1 MRSKPAETGGLD
13 GALRRHDAV
22 LARCSKLGRWQLA
35 LLCLEEMPSKD
46 NFSFNAAIAACAS
59 ACRWSLCAWL
69 FELAAAAA
77 AQPDTVSLN
86 VVVKAGRCKDARAAC
101 GRAFAS
107 WFLCL
112 IAATV
117 VLPGSALLLYPAQ
130 ACGSNSWSFALN
142 WLQASESAAVR
153 SDAISYTLAIQA
165 GAGARQ
171 SESSGLALLGA
182 ALKKRIVAIGAAV
195 ASTRK
200 WHSALTTLRSCDNL
214 GLPAGV
220 TAYNA
225 ALSFSPPWNGA
236 LSLLRHT
243 ARRVRRDIITFNSA
257 ASALQ
262 LNLWRQ
268 QPTSFPSQAPFHM
281 KGPGCWASASS
292 LLASSAAA
300 AVQQDVISCDSML
313 GASTRSRV
321 WEQTVRLLASLHLR
335 AVRRDAALYSR
346 CLFKGL
352 MGFDWQLSVHLLQS
366 TLQVALVPDETSYAS
381 ALDAFANGWD
391 AAIQLLMQPNSRRS
405 AHAYA
410 SLLNLCDRVDWR
422 LPPKPWQQALQLL
435 GAARRDSAVDTFCAN
450 ALINVCAKALQWQHA
465 LALLVELFGAEQLQQ
480 NIVSFN
486 AVLDAARTARAW
498 QLALGLQ
505 ALLAAAAQEADI
517 VSHVSA
523 LGAFYLASQWQVLVA
538 STVPEHKGTVA
549 ETIWLSAWRT
559 IDALGLSAREG
570 HMADLLD
577 RPIPH
582 PCPRKLHH
590 PGENCRCAE
599 RLKLLVPHGHSRSAD
614 LGSVHC
620 ARLQNLKWRL
630 TAKCFR
636 DSSAQL
642 RLPASLRNL
651 ADDHKG
657 DAACKSL
664 RPLSPDKK
672 RPARSVIHRRCAG
685 RMSAR
690 AGSPEVIDFAFA
702 SPGSSG
708 SSAKSSRTPRCVK
721 FNEALNC
728 EVPVLAVKTHDREEK
743 MFPRILSS
751 VDVTV
756 KKEMLARRNLRAMT
770 QNHRAM
776 VKQCEECFEFVGS
789 ILWWHCVS
797 RQCSKVGIM
806 ARRRSFWRNWD
817 EHQLCSCTRE
827 PASLVG
833 DMESPKKATFGLR
846 YSCSLS
852 LCCTGDGRPAVLSI
866 LHASC
871 G

>member
-86 VVVKAGRCKDARAAC
+86 VVVKA
-101 GRAFAS
+101 
-107 WFLCL
+107 
-112 IAATV
+112 
-117 VLPGSALLLYPAQ
+117 
-130 ACGSNSWSFALN
+130 CGSNSWSFALN

-182 ALKKRIVAIGAAV
+182 ALKKRIVLDQVAIGAAV

-268 QPTSFPSQAPFHM
+268 LYMIWPWLLGIGFFLAGQFRSSCGAAGCHQLRFHAWGFHEKPSMGAD
-281 KGPGCWASASS
+281 GPA
-292 LLASSAAA
+292 
-300 AVQQDVISCDSML
+300 
-313 GASTRSRV
+313 
-321 WEQTVRLLASLHLR
+321 
-335 AVRRDAALYSR
+335 
-346 CLFKGL
+346 GL

-549 ETIWLSAWRT
+549 EATTIWLSAWRT

-852 LCCTGDGRPAVLSI
+852 LCCTGDGRPALAVQWPKLQRDRLAHFTLLPDGVTDGYAVRGSRRRHEERYSTFKAMLVAGGCS
-866 LHASC
+866 LHDRHSPRAPALTVWTAKWKSV
-871 G
+871 

>member
-13 GALRRHDAV
+13 GTLRRRNAV

-69 FELAAAAA
+69 FELAAAAP

-86 VVVKAGRCKDARAAC
+86 AVVKA
-101 GRAFAS
+101 
-107 WFLCL
+107 
-112 IAATV
+112 
-117 VLPGSALLLYPAQ
+117 
-130 ACGSNSWSFALN
+130 CGSRNSWSLALN
-142 WLQASESAAVR
+142 WLKASDFAAVR
-153 SDAISYTLAIQA
+153 SDAITYTLAIQA
-165 GAGARQ
+165 GAGVRRQ

-182 ALKKRIVAIGAAV
+182 ALKKRIVLDQVAIGAAV

-214 GLPAGV
+214 GLLAGV

-225 ALSFSPPWNGA
+225 ALSFSPPWREA

-262 LNLWRQ
+262 
-268 QPTSFPSQAPFHM
+268 
-281 KGPGCWASASS
+281 GPGCWASASS

-313 GASTRSRV
+313 GACTRSRV

-335 AVRRDAALYSR
+335 AVRSDAALYSR
-346 CLFKGL
+346 CLFKGS

-381 ALDAFANGWD
+381 ALDAFATGWD

-410 SLLNLCDRVDWR
+410 SLLNLCDRVDWQQ
-422 LPPKPWQQALQLL
+422 PPKPWQQALQLL

-505 ALLAAAAQEADI
+505 ALLAAAALEADI

-523 LGAFYLASQWQVLVA
+523 MGAFYLGSQWQVLVA

-549 ETIWLSAWRT
+549 EVV
-559 IDALGLSAREG
+559 ALRLQAVQQGG
-570 HMADLLD
+570 HHGTA
-577 RPIPH
+577 
-582 PCPRKLHH
+582 
-590 PGENCRCAE
+590 A
-599 RLKLLVPHGHSRSAD
+599 KLLEELGRASA
-614 LGSVHC
+614 
-620 ARLQNLKWRL
+620 ARLY
-630 TAKCFR
+630 
-636 DSSAQL
+636 
-642 RLPASLRNL
+642 P
-651 ADDHKG
+651 
-657 DAACKSL
+657 
-664 RPLSPDKK
+664 
-672 RPARSVIHRRCAG
+672 
-685 RMSAR
+685 
-690 AGSPEVIDFAFA
+690 
-702 SPGSSG
+702 
-708 SSAKSSRTPRCVK
+708 
-721 FNEALNC
+721 
-728 EVPVLAVKTHDREEK
+728 
-743 MFPRILSS
+743 
-751 VDVTV
+751 
-756 KKEMLARRNLRAMT
+756 
-770 QNHRAM
+770 
-776 VKQCEECFEFVGS
+776 
-789 ILWWHCVS
+789 
-797 RQCSKVGIM
+797 
-806 ARRRSFWRNWD
+806 
-817 EHQLCSCTRE
+817 
-827 PASLVG
+827 
-833 DMESPKKATFGLR
+833 
-846 YSCSLS
+846 
-852 LCCTGDGRPAVLSI
+852 
-866 LHASC
+866 
-871 G
+871 